1 MSDRKRHRDED
12 EDRHNALTH
21 EDREGEDEK
30 KYKHE
35 EKKHKK
41 DISDSSE
48 SSESSSESEHEHK
61 KHKKHK
67 KEKKHKEHKEH
78 KHKHKHKEHK
88 KDKKRKEKLSELV
101 KENTEVG
108 EVGEVDEVITIK
120 DYFRKNANFRVWLL
134 KERHIYFDE
143 ITSDKAHEIFDEFVQ
158 KWNDGSLSKIFK
170 QELNNTDFDKASRT
184 RHKWG
189 FVEKLDPVEM
199 GNLKDS
205 IESDTH
211 REHLRE
217 FKKEDT
223 KVEKPKLKIGP
234 QLPSE
239 LRSHKQNDSIDE
251 MDEEDRKYNEKIKQK
266 RAEKKFV
273 KEKEVVLD
281 EILPK
286 ATGRDAVIEKKRVR
300 AEQKRADDSP
310 EHKESDIMGGGD
322 DFHTM
327 LAHKHAR
334 VKARQL
340 EKEKKVNEK
349 LAQHNEHEKEVIEKF
364 KQQLAAK
371 NKFGYNEENE
381 SVYRWKNTS

>member
-101 KENTEVG
+101 KENT

-251 MDEEDRKYNEKIKQK
+251 MDEEDRKYDEKIKQK
-266 RAEKKFV
+266 RAEKK
-273 KEKEVVLD
+273 
-281 EILPK
+281 IC
-286 ATGRDAVIEKKRVR
+286 
-300 AEQKRADDSP
+300 
-310 EHKESDIMGGGD
+310 
-322 DFHTM
+322 
-327 LAHKHAR
+327 
-334 VKARQL
+334 
-340 EKEKKVNEK
+340 
-349 LAQHNEHEKEVIEKF
+349 
-364 KQQLAAK
+364 
-371 NKFGYNEENE
+371 
-381 SVYRWKNTS
+381 